1 MLVQRDLYKK
11 DIPLIE
17 KGNVGISSELKQLC
31 PFIDSS
37 RLLRSRG
44 RLGKSILGYDSKHP
58 IILNAK
64 HSGTKFYLEH
74 VHKKNHHEVVE
85 YFKEYCAK
93 TVLDNRDKE
102 LPSSNKTLLCPMSKA
117 KC

>member
-64 HSGTKFYLEH
+64 HSGTKLYLEH
-74 VHKKNHHEVVE
+74 VHKKNHHEGVE
-85 YFKEYCAK
+85 YLKSVAQQRFWITGIKNCLRAIRHSC
-93 TVLDNRDKE
+93 V
-102 LPSSNKTLLCPMSKA
+102 
-117 KC
+117 